1 MKKKKKKLKSK
12 NGDEKEEKMEIK
24 TKDEY
29 LAQIEELE
37 NELQLEK
44 K

>member
-1 MKKKKKKLKSK
+1 
-12 NGDEKEEKMEIK
+12 MEIK

-44 K
+44 KISESLGEQPDNNE